1 MDLKTFAAAHDLVS
15 MVMWDLD
22 SLDVATKAPN
32 GSVRHPAAVQVR

>member
-1 MDLKTFAAAHDLVS
+1 LKTFAAASDLIT

-22 SLDVATKAPN
+22 SVDVATRAVD